1 MRPFT
6 TLARPLVAA
15 PYIMTGLDAIRD
27 PRERAEQVGPAVKP
41 VADRL
46 DWMPKDPETL
56 VRIEGA
62 LSLGTGALLLTGRFR
77 RLTTLVLA
85 AQLIPALATEHRY
98 WTEDDPERRANER
111 SHLLKNA
118 ALFGALL
125 MSATEPR
132 RAPRTA
138 ELRRAMRESQIKTGA
153 EVKAMRREAAATLR
167 NARREASRQV
177 RVARAESGRKAAK
190 QAAKAAKARR
200 TAMPGGLVKAGR
212 TGGTGL
218 FKAGKATGG
227 TGLFKAG
234 RAGKGGVLRAGKAG
248 GALTRVGAAGTF
260 KAGKATGA
268 LKGIGWRGR
277 SKGGPFSRGGNPDIR
292 EMAAFRAG
300 QAAKA
305 GKAAGKTVKA
315 GTATQAAK
323 AAKAGRTVKSGTA
336 VQAGRVMEAVKR

>member
-41 VADRL
+41 VAERIE
-46 DWMPKDPETL
+46 WMPKDPETL

-77 RLTTLVLA
+77 RLTTLLLA

-132 RAPRTA
+132 RPPRTA
-138 ELRRAMRESQIKTGA
+138 ELRRAVRETQIRSGA
-153 EVKAMRREAAATLR
+153 EAKAMRREAAATLR
-167 NARREASRQV
+167 DARREAARQV
-177 RVARAESGRKAAK
+177 RIARAEGGRKAAK
-190 QAAKAAKARR
+190 QAGKARRAGPKTGGMFKIGKVAGKTTGRSAAKTVKASTAAQAARAAKAGKIAKASTAAQAAKAAKA
-200 TAMPGGLVKAGR
+200 
-212 TGGTGL
+212 
-218 FKAGKATGG
+218 GK
-227 TGLFKAG
+227 
-234 RAGKGGVLRAGKAG
+234 
-248 GALTRVGAAGTF
+248 
-260 KAGKATGA
+260 
-268 LKGIGWRGR
+268 
-277 SKGGPFSRGGNPDIR
+277 S
-292 EMAAFRAG
+292 
-300 QAAKA
+300 
-305 GKAAGKTVKA
+305 VKA

-323 AAKAGRTVKSGTA
+323 AMKAGKTVKAGTA
-336 VQAGRVMEAVKR
+336 VQAGKVLEAVKR